1 MNSENAQKD
10 IAQSFID
17 FVDMAKGLMDKNQQ
31 PFVPYELGRL
41 PSTRGRGGGMKAE
54 SFLGLVLVNH
64 LLQQLMQIKLV
75 LQQSTTKRTIEKIW
89 ESKATSKKP
98 WKCILH
104 KTILG
109 KTPSK
114 FAILFHLK
122 PSDFRFV
129 TWFKSFLMFG
139 LP

>member
-31 PFVPYELGRL
+31 PFVPQELGRL
-41 PSTRGRGGGMKAE
+41 PSTRGRGRRDE
-54 SFLGLVLVNH
+54 SRE
-64 LLQQLMQIKLV
+64 LLRVGAGESSAAALMQIKLV

-109 KTPSK
+109 KTL
-114 FAILFHLK
+114 A
-122 PSDFRFV
+122 
-129 TWFKSFLMFG
+129 
-139 LP
+139 